1 MANSRLFSIGSISL
15 RLNTGYTYIKTT
27 SDAETVSRYIANHP
41 NHQILAGLNFSSSR
55 LQLSSE
61 SSYRIRSEDAAEI
74 VNAVVPESYF
84 VTNAKLSVLPFDNGA
99 RIYIRV
105 MNITNESY
113 QEILGA
119 PMPGRWF
126 MMGGQLSL

>member
-1 MANSRLFSIGSISL
+1 
-15 RLNTGYTYIKTT
+15 
-27 SDAETVSRYIANHP
+27 
-41 NHQILAGLNFSSSR
+41 